1 MVKYIKF
8 KGSLQPK
15 SLMMATDAK
24 LAQLRKV
31 GYKQGKDYEVVSKKI
46 ALERKKNGGLVKK
59 KVTKVIK
66 GLKKASKTHAKQAR
80 TLQKV
85 IRKR

>member
-15 SLMMATDAK
+15 SLMPATDAK
-24 LAQLRKV
+24 LHQLRKI

-46 ALERKKNGGLVKK
+46 ALERKKRGGLVKK
-59 KVTKVIK
+59 K
-66 GLKKASKTHAKQAR
+66 KK
-80 TLQKV
+80 
-85 IRKR
+85 